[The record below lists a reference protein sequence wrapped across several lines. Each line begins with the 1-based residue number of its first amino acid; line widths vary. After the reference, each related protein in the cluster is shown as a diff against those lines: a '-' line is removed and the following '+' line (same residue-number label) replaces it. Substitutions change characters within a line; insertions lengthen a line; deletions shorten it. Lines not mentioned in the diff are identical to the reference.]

1 MMSGI
6 SSEKPAEVF
15 VRWIERI
22 WSAYDVIGE
31 RIRLEKQGGKKF
43 LFFCRLLASQLPIR
57 SFIHSF
63 SFIVQPSIASFF
75 PFRS

>member
-1 MMSGI
+1 MSGI

-31 RIRLEKQGGKKF
+31 RIRLEKQGVK
-43 LFFCRLLASQLPIR
+43 
-57 SFIHSF
+57 
-63 SFIVQPSIASFF
+63 SFF
-75 PFRS
+75 FFADC